1 MRIVVIGAGLLGVA
15 TAYYLTR
22 HGHEVTVLDRRQG
35 PGLETSFA
43 NGGMLTPSQSAPWN
57 TPGIALKVLRWL
69 GRAQSPILIKPSA
82 LFSIAGWGLA
92 FLHNSSTTKFME
104 NQHKNYLLADY
115 NIKCLQELRQQH
127 VFSYDG
133 AAQGTMKIYRSTAAF
148 EDARQLMQLF
158 GNQQAYE
165 LLDCNG
171 VIHHE
176 PALAGVQDIIVGG
189 IYFPEDESGDAYKF
203 CAELER
209 VTREYGVTYL
219 YQTEVSGIL
228 KSSRGIKAL
237 ITSKGQIQA
246 DRFVLAAGSYSS
258 LLARSAGFSLPI
270 RPVKGYSL
278 TLDFINNGSG
288 LTLPIIDESRH
299 IAITPLGERVRI
311 AGMAE
316 LAGYDTSIN
325 EKRINRMYSYF
336 SEIYPEASRRRR
348 IDSIQT
354 WTGLRPYSCDG
365 VPIIGQSP
373 LKNLYLNT
381 GHGHLGWSMAVG
393 SARLLADWLSNNE
406 VEIDLKPYQLDRF
419 D

>member
-15 TAYYLTR
+15 TAYYLAR
-22 HGHEVTVLDRRQG
+22 DGHEVIVLDRRQG

-57 TPGIALKVLRWL
+57 VPGIALQVIRWL

-92 FLHNSSTTKFME
+92 FLHNSSPEKFRE

-115 NIKCLQELRQQH
+115 NIKCLQGIRQQH
-127 VFSYDG
+127 ALSYDG
-133 AAQGTMKIYRSTAAF
+133 AEQGTMKIYRNTAAF
-148 EDARQLMQLF
+148 EDAQHLMQLF
-158 GNQQAYE
+158 ANQHTYE

-176 PALAGVQDIIVGG
+176 PALTGVKDTIVGG

-209 VTREYGVTYL
+209 ITREYGVTYL
-219 YQTEVSGIL
+219 YQTDVSGII
-228 KSSRGIKAL
+228 KSDRGVKAL
-237 ITSKGQIQA
+237 TTSAGQIQA
-246 DRFVLAAGSYSS
+246 DRFILAAGSYSS
-258 LLARSAGFSLPI
+258 LLARSAGFNLPI

-278 TLDFINNGSG
+278 TLDFIGTGSG

-299 IAITPLGERVRI
+299 IAITPLGERVRV

-325 EKRINRMYSYF
+325 EKRIDKIYSYF
-336 SEIYPEASRRRR
+336 TEIYPEASRRCR
-348 IDSIQT
+348 IDSSQK

-373 LKNLYLNT
+373 LDNLYLNT

-393 SARLLADWLSNNE
+393 SARLLADWVSNKE
-406 VEIDLKPYQLDRF
+406 AEIDLKPYQLDRF